1 MTDMQQSTRP
11 QLLISESMRSTSLF
25 LREFQGHPF
34 QMLDF
39 VGLRNKKWEQLLW
52 NLYFVRM

>member
-39 VGLRNKKWEQLLW
+39 VGLRNKK
-52 NLYFVRM
+52 